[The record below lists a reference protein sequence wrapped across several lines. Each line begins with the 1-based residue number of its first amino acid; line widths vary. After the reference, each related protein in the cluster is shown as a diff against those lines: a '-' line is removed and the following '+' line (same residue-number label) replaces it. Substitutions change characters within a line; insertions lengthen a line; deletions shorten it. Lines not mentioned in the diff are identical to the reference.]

1 MISDRARELLSEGVS
16 EDEERTVIFLEKG
29 DESLVFRLFRARE
42 GDEDPEEQATRW
54 LERAREGD
62 EDPEEQATRWL
73 ERARSLCRSAHGNL
87 RTGIVR
93 SRNGERFM
101 VAVSGRE
108 IEAKEWP
115 PEFDDS
121 SPLSAGQTAR

>member
-54 LERAREGD
+54 LERAR
-62 EDPEEQATRWL
+62 
-73 ERARSLCRSAHGNL
+73 SLCRSAHGNL
-87 RTGIVR
+87 RTGMIR
-93 SRNGERFM
+93 SKDGERFI

-108 IEAKEWP
+108 IKAKEWP

>member
-16 EDEERTVIFLEKG
+16 EDEEKTVIFLEKG
-29 DESLVFRLFRARE
+29 DESSYSGCFGPGKVTK
-42 GDEDPEEQATRW
+42 TR
-54 LERAREGD
+54 
-62 EDPEEQATRWL
+62 
-73 ERARSLCRSAHGNL
+73 RSRPPDGWSGPGVCAGPLTENL
-87 RTGIVR
+87 RTGMIR
-93 SRNGERFM
+93 SKDGERFI